1 MAALPETYTGSAS
14 TPFRWAPVLQHG
26 VKTHTCTGAETLTRK
41 HARLLALDP
50 GGASRDVT
58 LPVGKD
64 GDFFAIYNAADAAED
79 LVIYNP
85 SAVALAT
92 LAKGSTGAFIC
103 VAGTWAVLMA
113 GATSA
118 ASMTTD
124 VIAES
129 TPAAGVTIDGL
140 LLKDGKVD
148 LNGVAGGLILDA
160 AGTTTIDSDTDAQ
173 IDITVAAAIDFRIV
187 ANIFRAM
194 SGSVIETN
202 TINET
207 TAANGVAIDG
217 LTIKDASVRPTAHA
231 DPGNAGAIP
240 VTSSGQCALTSAGAE
255 TRTLA
260 IPTFAGQR
268 LLLHCD
274 VYVGNIV
281 VTSAQAINQTGNTIM
296 TFGAAR
302 DNCELVGITVGGA
315 LRWQVAYNDGVA
327 LS

>member
-1 MAALPETYTGSAS
+1 MADLAPSLPGAS
-14 TPFRWAPVLQHG
+14 TPFRWAPVLTNG
-26 VKTHTCTGAETLTRK
+26 VKSHTCTAAVVLTRN
-41 HARLLALDP
+41 HARILALDP
-50 GGASRDVT
+50 GGANRNVT

-64 GDFFAIYNAADAAED
+64 GDVFVIYNAADAAED
-79 LVIYNP
+79 LVVRNP
-85 SAVALAT
+85 TPTTLTT
-92 LAKGSTGAFIC
+92 LARGSTGMFGC
-103 VAGTWAVLMA
+103 VAGTWVVLMA

-129 TPAAGVTIDGL
+129 TPAAGVTVDGL

-148 LNGVAGGLILDA
+148 LNGIAGGLILDA

-173 IDITVAAAIDFRIV
+173 IDITVAGAIDFRIV
-187 ANIFRAM
+187 ANIFRALA
-194 SGSVIETN
+194 GSSIETN
-202 TINET
+202 TLNET
-207 TAANGVAIDG
+207 TAASGVTIDG
-217 LTIKDASVRPTAHA
+217 LQIKDNSVRPTAHA

-240 VTSSGQCALTSAGAE
+240 VTSTGSCALTSAGAE

-281 VTSAQAINQTGNTIM
+281 VTASQAINQTGNTIL

-302 DNCELVGITVGGA
+302 DNCELVAITVGGA